1 MSPEQQQIAD
11 RLNARQALPRALYL
25 AAPFGDRAKMEAI
38 ADRLVGTG
46 FTITARWVYG
56 GEDGLTRAQ
65 VAELDLE
72 DVDAADAVV
81 SFTFPRGTLTSG
93 GGRHVEF
100 GYGLA
105 RGKRLV
111 VIGERE
117 NVFHHHP
124 CVEVYGTLEEWLAG
138 VPAAAPCVETV

>member
-1 MSPEQQQIAD
+1 MKIYLAAMFSRRAEMEIIAD
-11 RLNARQALPRALYL
+11 RLKAHGHA
-25 AAPFGDRAKMEAI
+25 
-38 ADRLVGTG
+38 VV
-46 FTITARWVYG
+46 ARWVYG

-65 VAELDLE
+65 IALLDLD
-72 DVDAADAVV
+72 DVDAADTVV
-81 SFTFPRGTLTSG
+81 SFTHPRGTLTSG

-117 NVFHHHP
+117 NVFHHFHGA
-124 CVEVYGTLEEWLAG
+124 EVYETLDAWLAG
-138 VPAAAPCVETV
+138 SAAVPADLERV